1 MCENFPINKIRN
13 KLFQLVIYS
22 EKRQKQREISG
33 EYLKECIIE
42 FNNFMKIY
50 GPILRAKD

>member
-22 EKRQKQREISG
+22 EKDKQREISG
-33 EYLKECIIE
+33 EYLK
-42 FNNFMKIY
+42 
-50 GPILRAKD
+50 